1 MLASPSMLAAGPA
14 HVADDRPPPPPA
26 QQLGA
31 DLLLAE
37 LQAGMAR
44 TDVLVLDAI
53 VNQQPG
59 GAVFV
64 HDGSDGIAVDEASLL
79 RWRVEVPA
87 GAVRE
92 FERRRYVALAALP
105 GARATIDAPNQ
116 RLLLTLPPA
125 LFAPS
130 AVALDPLSRTRLT
143 PPPWAVFA
151 NYDLFGYASASSSY
165 GSAWFELGTSGPYGS
180 GVATAVANSSQL
192 SGGTTGQTVLLD
204 ASWRL
209 DDPVAAR
216 TSILGT
222 AISRSGAWGR
232 SIRFGGVQYGTNFSL
247 QPDLITYPLPAFA
260 GTAVVPSTVDVL
272 VNGTRVGSQ
281 QVPAGPF
288 TISNVPVITGSGD
301 VQLVVRDAFGRQQI
315 LTQPFYA
322 SRQLLKPG
330 LDDFTL
336 SAGAERTD
344 YGSESFGYGSGIASA
359 YWRRGLSDTVTVEMR
374 AEGDNRARAAG
385 AAVDFV
391 PGQYGLATF
400 GAAGSTGTAGTGGLA
415 IAGYQYQEQRFNI
428 GARGTWASPEFR
440 MPGDEDLYRLQR
452 MAVVGAGY
460 NFGAAGSV
468 GAAWVSQQ
476 LRSQP
481 ETQSATL
488 SYSRTIASRAFF
500 SLSLSRTAGA
510 TQQTSAFATISFVLD
525 SQTSAS
531 ADISTIRYGDS
542 GRSVA
547 GATVQRSL
555 PIGEGW
561 GYRVRATSEQQYEA
575 GAVYA
580 GPYGRYGIDIGSAG
594 GSTAARA
601 SIAGGVGMLG
611 GTVFA
616 ARPIVDSFGL
626 VRIDGASDVNVYQ
639 NGSFAGSTNRDG
651 IVVLTQMYP
660 YATNRITIDDQ
671 AVPFGITL
679 KTREITVAPY
689 FRSGVIVDFE
699 ARRLINATVEVRLPD
714 GRPLPSGAEVRR
726 LGEAYA
732 YPVGADGEVFI
743 PDLSFGAPYVAEWAG
758 GRCHFSVPAPLS
770 DPGTMPRLGPF
781 GCVAPKE

>member
-1 MLASPSMLAAGPA
+1 MLASPPMLAAGPA
-14 HVADDRPPPPPA
+14 HLADDRPPSTA
-26 QQLGA
+26 QWLGA
-31 DLLLAE
+31 DLLPAE
-37 LQAGMAR
+37 LRAGMTR
-44 TDVLVLDAI
+44 NEVLVLDAV

-64 HDGSDGIAVDEASLL
+64 HDGPDGIAIDEASLL
-79 RWRVEVPA
+79 RWRIEVPA

-105 GARATIDAPNQ
+105 GARATVDAPNQ

-125 LFAPS
+125 LFTSS
-130 AVALDPLSRTRLT
+130 AVAFDPQRRTPLS

-151 NYDLFGYASASSSY
+151 NYELFGYASASSSY

-180 GVATAVANSSQL
+180 GVATAVSNSSQFG
-192 SGGTTGQTVLLD
+192 GGTTGRTVLLD
-204 ASWRL
+204 ASWRV
-209 DDPVAAR
+209 DDPVRAR
-216 TSILGT
+216 TAIVGT

-232 SIRFGGVQYGTNFSL
+232 SIRFGGLQYGTNFSL
-247 QPDLITYPLPAFA
+247 QPDLITYPLPALA

-288 TISNVPVITGSGD
+288 TISNVPVVTGSGD
-301 VQLVVRDAFGRQQI
+301 VQLIVRDAFGRQQI
-315 LTQPFYA
+315 LAQPFYA

-330 LDDFTL
+330 LDDVTL
-336 SAGAERTD
+336 SAGAVRTD
-344 YGSESFGYGSGIASA
+344 YGSESFGYGSGTASA
-359 YWRRGLSDTVTVEMR
+359 YWRRGVSDAVTVELR
-374 AEGDNRARAAG
+374 AEGDNRSRAAG

-391 PGQYGLATF
+391 PGLHGLATL
-400 GAAGSTGTAGTGGLA
+400 GAAGSTGTAGVGSLG
-415 IAGYQYQEQRFNI
+415 IVGYQYQEQRFNI
-428 GARGTWASPEFR
+428 AARGTWASPEFR

-452 MAVVGAGY
+452 MAVIGAGY
-460 NFGAAGSV
+460 NFGAAGSLGV
-468 GAAWVSQQ
+468 GWVNQQ

-481 ETQSATL
+481 EMQSATL
-488 SYSRTIASRAFF
+488 SYSRTLASRAFF
-500 SLSLSRTAGA
+500 SLSLSRTTGA

-531 ADISTIRYGDS
+531 ADASTVRYGD
-542 GRSVA
+542 RTRTVA
-547 GATVQRSL
+547 GVTAQRSL

-561 GYRVRATSEQQYEA
+561 GYRVRAASEQLYEA
-575 GAVYA
+575 GAAYA
-580 GPYGRYGIDIGSAG
+580 GPYGRYGIDIGSAA

-626 VRIDGASDVNVYQ
+626 VRIDGASDVKVYQ

-660 YATNRITIDDQ
+660 YAPNRITIDDQ
-671 AVPFGITL
+671 AVPIGITL
-679 KTREITVAPY
+679 KAREITVAPY
-689 FRSGVIVDFE
+689 FRSGVIVDFD

-726 LGEAYA
+726 PGEAYA

-743 PDLSFGAPYVAEWAG
+743 PDLSFGVPYVADWAG
-758 GRCHFSVPAPLS
+758 GRCHFSVPAPVS
-770 DPGTMPRLGPF
+770 DPGTMPRLGPLD
-781 GCVAPKE
+781 CAASKE